1 MKSRININLES
12 KHKQKV
18 LTQANDYSF
27 NQNKAVLTKLC
38 YAYPDMVENLPAF
51 YRSLIRQTNNAG
63 QIFDEWEQ
71 D

>member
-1 MKSRININLES
+1 
-12 KHKQKV
+12 
-18 LTQANDYSF
+18 
-27 NQNKAVLTKLC
+27 VLTKLC

-71 D
+71 DQIVEAALAV